1 MKQMRLSLYQKIV
14 GLVCIILALSG
25 VIMLLNS
32 TQREALNERGK
43 MRLAKIFF
51 LEARSAERDFLVKRD
66 TTLVPVLENNIDA
79 LLRTLSVHNDFAIVS
94 VVGRISEYRTS
105 ARALIAEVQ
114 KRGLTQDLGIEGEF
128 RKQVHAVEE
137 ATKTSG
143 QIELLAEMYLA
154 RRHEKDF
161 INRGSAKYIQSVNE
175 TVQSFLEKLKKT
187 SLGNGEKEQLCSL
200 MLTYQSGFAEYV
212 RVSSSINDDR
222 ARLDSLSANLTPQM
236 DAIVQDRDTKAERFQ
251 TFTRIAGVALFVLAL
266 GIALYLARRITEPME
281 MLKRAANDIASGKH
295 DVRVDVRTN
304 DEIQA
309 LAESFN
315 SMVDSLRT
323 SLKEIHEKSIEAERS
338 AEEAQLTREIIEEN
352 GIHLAQSIQR
362 ILLAMQNF
370 ALGDLTVKLPQ
381 DSDGAINN
389 LFRGFNG
396 VVQDIGL
403 LVWEVVS
410 ATQAITLASSH
421 IARSTED
428 IACGME
434 TQKER
439 TAEIAAAV
447 EEISATI
454 GENTQQAAFVAQ
466 EAQEASK
473 TAARGGESMRQ
484 MVSNVEK
491 VAHVVMES
499 STAIQHLGKS
509 SEEIGE
515 IVSVI
520 EEIADQTN
528 LLALNAAIEA
538 ARAGDQGRGFA
549 VVADEVRKLA
559 ERTQKATKEISTMI
573 ALIQKNTQRSVQSMA
588 TATALVEEGGHFV
601 GETTD
606 ALADII
612 TKTSTVA
619 SFMTQLSDT
628 TREEAAT
635 SAMIAERIG
644 SVNTLTEQSNAK
656 AHSIA
661 EAADELADLTEK
673 LQAVVSRFVLANN

>member
-1 MKQMRLSLYQKIV
+1 MKQLRLSLYQKIV
-14 GLVCIILALSG
+14 GLACIILACSG

-32 TQREALNERGK
+32 TQREALNEQGT

-51 LEARSAERDFLVKRD
+51 LEARSAERDFLAKRD
-66 TTLVPVLENNIDA
+66 TALIRILENNVEA
-79 LLRTLSVHNDFAIVS
+79 LVRTLSVHDDPAIAR
-94 VVGRISEYRTS
+94 VVGRIAEYRTD
-105 ARALIAEVQ
+105 ARALIADVK

-137 ATKTSG
+137 ATKKSG
-143 QIELLAEMYLA
+143 QIGLLAEMYLA

-161 INRGSAKYIQSVNE
+161 INRGSTKYIQSVNE
-175 TVQSFLEKLKKT
+175 TVTSFLEKLDKT
-187 SLGNGEKEQLCSL
+187 SLGSSEKEQLRSL
-200 MLTYQSGFAEYV
+200 MLTYQSGFREYV
-212 RVSSSINDDR
+212 SVSNSINAAR
-222 ARLDSLSANLTPQM
+222 ARLDSMSINLTPQM
-236 DAIVQDRDTKAERFQ
+236 DAIVHDRDSKAERFQ

-281 MLKRAANDIASGKH
+281 VLTRAANDIASGKNG
-295 DVRVDVRTN
+295 VQVEVRTN

-315 SMVDSLRT
+315 MMVHSLHT
-323 SLKEIHEKSIEAERS
+323 SLEEVREKSAEAERS
-338 AEEAQLTREIIEEN
+338 AEEAQLTREIVEEN
-352 GIHLAQSIQR
+352 GVHLAQSIQR
-362 ILLAMQNF
+362 MLLAMQNF
-370 ALGDLTVKLPQ
+370 AMGDLTVKLPQ
-381 DSDGAINN
+381 DSDAAINN
-389 LFRGFNG
+389 LFRGFNS
-396 VVQDIGL
+396 VVEDIGL

-421 IARSTED
+421 IARSTGD
-428 IACGME
+428 IAVGME

-454 GENTQQAAFVAQ
+454 GENTKQAAFVAQ
-466 EAQEASK
+466 EAHEASAV
-473 TAARGGESMRQ
+473 AARGGESMRQ

-491 VAHVVMES
+491 VAKVVMDS
-499 STAIQHLGKS
+499 STTIQHLGTS

-538 ARAGDQGRGFA
+538 ARAGEQGRGFA

-573 ALIQKNTQRSVQSMA
+573 AQIQKNTLLSVRSME
-588 TATALVEEGGHFV
+588 TATALVAEGGHFV
-601 GETTD
+601 GETTE
-606 ALADII
+606 ALSDII
-612 TKTSTVA
+612 AKTRTVA

-628 TREEAAT
+628 TREEAKT
-635 SAMIAERIG
+635 SSMIAERIG

-673 LQAVVSRFVLANN
+673 LQAVVSRFVLVNN